1 MSIGDH
7 IFGGG
12 NYDSLTIHPIAF
24 LISFCLSVTRSVHN
38 IRIERLWVDVTN
50 GFGRKW
56 KDLFQTLEAQDGLD
70 VNSDAHLWLLHF
82 LFLPMVNNDAGQW
95 AAAWNSHVLGRRGE
109 PHRSPQQM
117 FVQGIIEHGHRSGI
131 PPEDDMVDNID
142 SYGIDWDD
150 IDNGHLRSHHD
161 THNSPDDDGT
171 NPFVSNQPTQL
182 SHVDVPDA
190 RCPFTA
196 EQLQHFRYQ
205 IDPLLNQTHPD
216 IHSRRL
222 LWLQAHGVAS
232 SIV

>member
-1 MSIGDH
+1 MSLCINPVS
-7 IFGGG
+7 F
-12 NYDSLTIHPIAF
+12 LTIF
-24 LISFCLSVTRSVHN
+24 DRSVHN

-56 KDLFQTLEAQDGLD
+56 KDFFQALEVADRLD

-82 LFLPMVNNDAGQW
+82 LFLPMVNEDASQW

-117 FVQGIIEHGHRSGI
+117 FVQGIIEHGHRSGNPG
-131 PPEDDMVDNID
+131 PPEDDTVVDNID

-150 IDNGHLRSHHD
+150 IDNRHLRSHHD

-182 SHVDVPDA
+182 SNVEVPDA

-196 EQLQHFRYQ
+196 EQLQRFQYQ

-216 IHSRRL
+216 THSRRL
-222 LWLQAHGVAS
+222 LWVQVLAVAS